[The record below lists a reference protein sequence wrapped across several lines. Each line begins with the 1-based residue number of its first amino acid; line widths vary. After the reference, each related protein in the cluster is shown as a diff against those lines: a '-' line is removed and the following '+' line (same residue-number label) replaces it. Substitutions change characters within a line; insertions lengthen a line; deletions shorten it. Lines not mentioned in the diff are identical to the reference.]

1 MVLSKQLGVF
11 LNFVHNRFKLW
22 VNESLQKSGYN
33 ITAEQFLL
41 LDTLWMEGPLSQQK
55 IADVML
61 KDKNSVVKLVNSL
74 EARGL
79 VTREVNQNDRRENI
93 VTVTKK
99 GIKIQEPV
107 TQAALNAVEQ
117 ITSGLSDEE
126 ISTFIKALDTMAG
139 NMDKDINLLFLAE
152 IYPTKR

>member
-22 VNESLQKSGYN
+22 VNVSLQKSGYN

-99 GIKIQEPV
+99 AVEIQEPV

-139 NMDKDINLLFLAE
+139 NMDKDINLLTIAE

>member
-55 IADVML
+55 IADIML

-74 EARGL
+74 EALGL

-93 VTVTKK
+93 VTVTKR
-99 GIKIQEPV
+99 GIEIQEPV

>member
-55 IADVML
+55 IADIML

-99 GIKIQEPV
+99 GIEIQEPV

-152 IYPTKR
+152 IYPTRR

>member
-99 GIKIQEPV
+99 GIEIQEPV

>member
-93 VTVTKK
+93 VTVTKR
-99 GIKIQEPV
+99 GIEIQEPV

>member
-55 IADVML
+55 IADIML

-99 GIKIQEPV
+99 GIEIQEPV

>member
-99 GIKIQEPV
+99 AVEIQEPV

-139 NMDKDINLLFLAE
+139 NMDKDINLLTIAE

>member
-99 GIKIQEPV
+99 GIEIQEPV

-152 IYPTKR
+152 IYPTRR

>member
-55 IADVML
+55 IADIML

-74 EARGL
+74 EALGL

>member
-55 IADVML
+55 IADIML

-93 VTVTKK
+93 VTVTKR
-99 GIKIQEPV
+99 GIEIQEPV

>member
-55 IADVML
+55 IADIML

-99 GIKIQEPV
+99 GIEIQEPV

-139 NMDKDINLLFLAE
+139 NMDKDINLLFLAG
-152 IYPTKR
+152 IYPTRR

>member
-1 MVLSKQLGVF
+1 MILSKQLGVF

-41 LDTLWMEGPLSQQK
+41 LDTLWTEGPLNQQK
-55 IADVML
+55 IADIML

-74 EARGL
+74 ELRGL

-93 VTVTKK
+93 VTVTQKAVE
-99 GIKIQEPV
+99 IQESV

>member
-22 VNESLQKSGYN
+22 VNVSLQKSGYN

-55 IADVML
+55 IADIML

-93 VTVTKK
+93 VTVTKR
-99 GIKIQEPV
+99 GIEIQEPV